1 MTTMRSVLV
10 FLLLSILASNLLVQ
24 ATALTEEISLQEII
38 EKVSM
43 RQSRIVRDIEDAV
56 YSAEALY
63 KEREKDG
70 ELKKELTVKKR
81 VYMRRGG
88 RRYEEYLGIVR
99 NGRELHGK
107 EFQKE
112 LKDWK
117 KKAGRQ
123 QESKMPMTPEGEG
136 AYEYY
141 LMGDGIW
148 KDMGV
153 WIVGFRAKKKK
164 DGYINGKGYISKG
177 SFDIVRAEFAPAKTS
192 RVIKDMSMALTHS
205 EVNRYWMPVEFQ
217 LDMKIRV
224 GFLVDLFYR
233 TISIKET
240 YSEYRFNN
248 QLEDSLF
255 ESD

>member
-1 MTTMRSVLV
+1 VNVL
-10 FLLLSILASNLLVQ
+10 A
-24 ATALTEEISLQEII
+24 EEISLEEII
-38 EKVSM
+38 EKVKT
-43 RQSRIVRDIEDAV
+43 RQSRIVEDIEDAV
-56 YSAEALY
+56 YFAEALY
-63 KEREKDG
+63 REREKDG
-70 ELKKELTVKKR
+70 ELKKELIVKKR

-88 RRYEEYLGIVR
+88 KRYEEYLGITR

-123 QESKMPMTPEGEG
+123 QETRMPMTPEGEG
-136 AYEYY
+136 VYEYY
-141 LMGDGIW
+141 LIGDGTW
-148 KDMGV
+148 KDMNV
-153 WIVGFRAKKKK
+153 WIVGFRPKEKKK
-164 DGYINGKGYISKG
+164 DGYINGKGYISKD

-192 RVIKDMSMALTHS
+192 RVIKDMAMALTHS
-205 EVNRYWMPVEFQ
+205 ELNGYWMPVEFQ
-217 LDMKIRV
+217 LDMKIKI

-240 YSEYRFNN
+240 YSGYKFNN

-255 ESD
+255 ESN

>member
-1 MTTMRSVLV
+1 MSKLKFV
-10 FLLLSILASNLLVQ
+10 FVLLLFAVSTNASMAQ
-24 ATALTEEISLQEII
+24 ATVPAEEISLEEII
-38 EKVSM
+38 EKVKM
-43 RQSRIVRDIEDAV
+43 RQSRVVRDIEDAV

-70 ELKKELTVKKR
+70 ELKKELIVRKR

-88 RRYEEYLGIVR
+88 KLYEEYLGITR

-123 QESKMPMTPEGEG
+123 QETKMPMTPEGEG

-141 LMGDGIW
+141 LVGEDTW
-148 KDMGV
+148 KDMSV
-153 WIVGFRAKKKK
+153 WIVGFRARKKK
-164 DGYINGKGYISKG
+164 DGYINGKGYISKD

-192 RVIKDMSMALTHS
+192 RVIKDMAMALTHS
-205 EVNRYWMPVEFQ
+205 EVNGYWMPVEFQ
-217 LDMKIRV
+217 LDMKIKV

-233 TISIKET
+233 TITIRET
-240 YSEYRFNN
+240 YSEYGFNN
-248 QLEDSLF
+248 QLENSLF
-255 ESD
+255 ESN